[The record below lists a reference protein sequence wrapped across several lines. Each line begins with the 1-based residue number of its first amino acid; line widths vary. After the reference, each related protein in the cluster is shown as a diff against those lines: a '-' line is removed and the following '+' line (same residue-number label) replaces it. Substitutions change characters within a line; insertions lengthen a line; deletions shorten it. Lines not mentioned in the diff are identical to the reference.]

1 MIREFENWRDSM
13 RSILAGAAVL
23 LLSGAALADE
33 CPAVMKSFLAV
44 QALPGFHQKITLTPE
59 GKPATEMEMITL
71 GDAVYVKFGDKPW
84 RKQAVT
90 AAARQEMTAT
100 MMKTMAPTDCTI
112 VGHET
117 IDGVSTTIYS
127 FQQPNA
133 LKKGEMIDVKM
144 WIATG
149 DGLPRKALSKISA
162 TTFSYD
168 NLAAPI
174 P

>member
-1 MIREFENWRDSM
+1 MVGK
-13 RSILAGAAVL
+13 RSILAGTAVL
-23 LLSGAALADE
+23 LLSGAAMADE
-33 CPAVMKSFLAV
+33 CPVVMKSFLAV

-59 GKPATEMEMITL
+59 GKPPTEMEMITL
-71 GDAVYVKFGDKPW
+71 GDAVYMKFGDKPW

-90 AAARQEMTAT
+90 AAARKEMTTT

-112 VGHET
+112 VGSET
-117 IDGVSTTIYS
+117 IDGVPTTIYS

-133 LKKGEMIDVKM
+133 MKPGVMVDIKM
-144 WIATG
+144 WIAQS
-149 DGLPRKALSKISA
+149 DGLPRKSLSKISA